1 MEDFTWDAVPS
12 QRQRKTEKYD
22 YPVMT
27 MAALAKAG
35 AGRKFS
41 FNKAAQELLSV
52 EGEDRV
58 SFGFNADR
66 TVVAIRKAEGD
77 AGFKLTKTCTFSDKK
92 IFEFISKTLSLSNDT
107 ENEFKISENTGF
119 YSLELLD
126 VRADIRP
133 ELGTI
138 DAEYTMNSIHRDEDC
153 EDCKEETAEMKEET
167 EQEVVAD
174 TIGNVDY
181 PEVEEPTSIEL
192 DTPNGVESQW

>member
-58 SFGFNADR
+58 SFGFNNTR
-66 TVVAIRKAEGD
+66 TIVAIRKAEED

-92 IFEFISKTLSLSNDT
+92 IFEFISKTLELSNDV
-107 ENEFKISENTGF
+107 ENEFKILDSNG
-119 YSLELLD
+119 YYKLELMSN
-126 VRADIRP
+126 AIS
-133 ELGTI
+133 
-138 DAEYTMNSIHRDEDC
+138 NDEV
-153 EDCKEETAEMKEET
+153 EKT

-181 PEVEEPTSIEL
+181 PEVEEPTNIEL

>member
-66 TVVAIRKAEGD
+66 TVVAIRKAEEE

-92 IFEFISKTLSLSNDT
+92 IFEFISKTLELSNDV
-107 ENEFKISENTGF
+107 ENEFKILDRDGF
-119 YSLELLD
+119 YKLELMSNAISND
-126 VRADIRP
+126 
-133 ELGTI
+133 ELEEVL
-138 DAEYTMNSIHRDEDC
+138 DAEQVAVPKVTI
-153 EDCKEETAEMKEET
+153 
-167 EQEVVAD
+167 AD

-181 PEVEEPTSIEL
+181 PEVEEPTNIEL

>member
-1 MEDFTWDAVPS
+1 MEEFTWDAVPS

-27 MAALAKAG
+27 MAALAKPG

-41 FNKAAQELLSV
+41 FNKAAQELLNIK
-52 EGEDRV
+52 GEDRV
-58 SFGFNADR
+58 SFGFNNDR
-66 TVVAIRKAEGD
+66 TIVAICKAGKD
-77 AGFKLTKTCTFSDKK
+77 SGFKLTKTCTFSDKK
-92 IFEFISKTLSLSNDT
+92 IFEFISKSLKLSNDI
-107 ENEFKISENTGF
+107 ENEFKISDNTGY

-138 DAEYTMNSIHRDEDC
+138 DAEYTMNSAHRDEDC
-153 EDCKEETAEMKEET
+153 EECEEEAKEMTDEQET
-167 EQEVVAD
+167 EFINKV
-174 TIGNVDY
+174 
-181 PEVEEPTSIEL
+181 EL

>member
-41 FNKAAQELLSV
+41 FNKAAQELLDIQ
-52 EGEDRV
+52 GEDRV
-58 SFGFNADR
+58 SFGFNNTR
-66 TVVAIRKAEGD
+66 TIVAIRKAKED

-92 IFEFISKTLSLSNDT
+92 IFEFISKTLELSNDV
-107 ENEFKISENTGF
+107 ENEFKILDSNG
-119 YSLELLD
+119 YYKLELLSN
-126 VRADIRP
+126 AIS
-133 ELGTI
+133 
-138 DAEYTMNSIHRDEDC
+138 NDEV
-153 EDCKEETAEMKEET
+153 EETEQET

>member
-22 YPVMT
+22 YAVLT
-27 MAALAKAG
+27 MAALAKSG
-35 AGRKFS
+35 AGRKFT
-41 FNKAAQELLSV
+41 FNKAAQELLDLR
-52 EGEDRV
+52 GEDRV
-58 SFGFNADR
+58 SFGFNSDR
-66 TVVAIRKAEGD
+66 TIVAIRKAEGD
-77 AGFKLTKTCTFSDKK
+77 NGFKLTKTCTFSDKK
-92 IFEFISKTLSLSNDT
+92 IFEFISKILGLSNDV

-138 DAEYTMNSIHRDEDC
+138 DSEYTMNSTHRDEDC
-153 EDCKEETAEMKEET
+153 EDCKDETQEMVEVNDAEKAT
-167 EQEVVAD
+167 EV
-174 TIGNVDY
+174 
-181 PEVEEPTSIEL
+181 EL

>member
-58 SFGFNADR
+58 SFGFNTDR

-92 IFEFISKTLSLSNDT
+92 IFEFISKTLELSNDV
-107 ENEFKISENTGF
+107 ENEFKILDSNG
-119 YSLELLD
+119 YYKLELMSN
-126 VRADIRP
+126 AIS
-133 ELGTI
+133 
-138 DAEYTMNSIHRDEDC
+138 NDEV
-153 EDCKEETAEMKEET
+153 EET

-181 PEVEEPTSIEL
+181 PEVEEPTNIEL

>member
-12 QRQRKTEKYD
+12 QRQRKTEKYT

-27 MAALAKAG
+27 MAALSKPG

-41 FNKAAQELLSV
+41 FNKAAQELLNI

-58 SFGFNADR
+58 SFGFNNDR
-66 TVVAIRKAEGD
+66 TIVAIRKAEGD
-77 AGFKLTKTCTFSDKK
+77 SGFKLTKTCTFSDKK
-92 IFEFISKTLSLSNDT
+92 IFEFISKSLKLSNDI
-107 ENEFKISENTGF
+107 ENEFKISDNTGY

-138 DAEYTMNSIHRDEDC
+138 DAEYTMNSAHRDEDC
-153 EDCKEETAEMKEET
+153 EECKEEAKEMGDKQEAEFINK
-167 EQEVVAD
+167 V
-174 TIGNVDY
+174 
-181 PEVEEPTSIEL
+181 EL